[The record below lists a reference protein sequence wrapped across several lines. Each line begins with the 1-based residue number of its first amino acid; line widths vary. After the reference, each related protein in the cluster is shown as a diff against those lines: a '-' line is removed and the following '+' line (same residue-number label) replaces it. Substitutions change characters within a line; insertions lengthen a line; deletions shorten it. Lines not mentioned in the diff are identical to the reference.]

1 MDFLRYLLNAF
12 RPPRIFGKDSQE
24 NYDAGVDRVVNSVSN
39 MVNKF
44 TGAAMTDAEK
54 STMDY
59 SHDLQK
65 QGIIEQYELQREGM
79 QKAGLNPAMMYGN
92 GQVGSG
98 VGTPQTS
105 SSPETLSAL
114 LGMFTNLMMNKY
126 TNQANVKVAEMT
138 NRTNLQLQSNEL
150 AFQSDYMKT
159 NTESIKLRN
168 QWQEIQN
175 RIQRDTEDLQL
186 DNIWK
191 DNQLKAEQIYNAKA
205 LRGNMIEQTNLL
217 IEQAKTEIAKRQL
230 IATQRYLQSAQAWQI
245 YRLTPYL
252 QNLYKAQ
259 EFNLRWNSDYIKN
272 VSKPIGEIELELKK
286 LEKGYAYDPGP
297 AGYMYRYSRYGGQQV
312 VNSVMGLGAV
322 AAGFGRMF
330 GSAIPAPPSYG
341 GYAGWNAT
349 SW

>member
-1 MDFLRYLLNAF
+1 MDFLKYLLNVF
-12 RPPRIFGKDSQE
+12 RPPRLFGKDLQE
-24 NYDAGVDRVVNSVSN
+24 SYDKGVEGITNSVGN
-39 MVNKF
+39 MLNKF
-44 TGAAMTDAEK
+44 TGSALTDAEK

-92 GQVGSG
+92 GQVGNG

-105 SSPETLSAL
+105 SSPETLSSL
-114 LGMFTNLMMNKY
+114 LGMFTNLMMNKF
-126 TNQANVKVAEMT
+126 TNQANVKVAEMN

-191 DNQLKAEQIYNAKA
+191 DNQLKSEQIYNAKA

-230 IATQRYLQSAQAWQI
+230 MATQRYLHSAQAWQI
-245 YRLTPYL
+245 YRLTPSL
-252 QNLYKAQ
+252 EQLYNAQ
-259 EFNLRWNSDYIKN
+259 TFSTTMQGNYIRD
-272 VSKPIGEIELELKK
+272 VQLPIGQLDKELHIIENHIAKDKGFTGK
-286 LEKGYAYDPGP
+286 L
-297 AGYMYRYSRYGGQQV
+297 YRYSRYGGSNFV
-312 VNSVMGLGAV
+312 GSVTGIGAV
-322 AAGFGRMF
+322 TAGFARLF
-330 GSAIPAPPSYG
+330 GHAPAKYSGTSYS
-341 GYAGWNAT
+341 GWNAT